1 MNPSDGFYQGNYSYY
16 YSGVWRFCKEQ
27 RLCCLRV
34 HKPRA
39 GESGVRG
46 ELGVFF
52 VFLRLGIFQIRLR
65 SITYRC
71 ATSSSLSAQ
80 YLCSV
85 TSMRVPD
92 PPWKAGDG
100 SVFVVAA
107 VQLLLA
113 QARAPGNTVAM
124 ILSAAG

>member
-1 MNPSDGFYQGNYSYY
+1 MLSQSA
-16 YSGVWRFCKEQ
+16 Q
-27 RLCCLRV
+27 T
-34 HKPRA
+34 
-39 GESGVRG
+39 ESRG
-46 ELGVFF
+46 ELGAFF

-71 ATSSSLSAQ
+71 AASSSLSAQ

-113 QARAPGNTVAM
+113 QASAPGNTVAM